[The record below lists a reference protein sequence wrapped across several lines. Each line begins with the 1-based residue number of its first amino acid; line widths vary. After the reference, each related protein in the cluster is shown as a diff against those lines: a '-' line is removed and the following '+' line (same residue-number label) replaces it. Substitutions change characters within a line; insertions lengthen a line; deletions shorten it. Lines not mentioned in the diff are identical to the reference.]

1 MIRSELKYC
10 NFTDLTLYTMG
21 NQMADPDQK
30 QCELPFIPDNMY
42 CPEVFSVF
50 LERYW
55 ICIMSLIDKN
65 VTLVVV

>member
-1 MIRSELKYC
+1 
-10 NFTDLTLYTMG
+10 
-21 NQMADPDQK
+21 MADPDQK